1 LGGKSGGQN
10 GRRRGLNHAA
20 KAKVSENDLYV
31 GRGAI
36 AYAGVLQLDAAAAAF
51 AVDED
56 VLRLDVAMDH
66 PASC

>member
-1 LGGKSGGQN
+1 MDV
-10 GRRRGLNHAA
+10 GRRA
-20 KAKVSENDLYV
+20 V
-31 GRGAI
+31 
-36 AYAGVLQLDAAAAAF
+36 AYAAVLQLDAAAAAF